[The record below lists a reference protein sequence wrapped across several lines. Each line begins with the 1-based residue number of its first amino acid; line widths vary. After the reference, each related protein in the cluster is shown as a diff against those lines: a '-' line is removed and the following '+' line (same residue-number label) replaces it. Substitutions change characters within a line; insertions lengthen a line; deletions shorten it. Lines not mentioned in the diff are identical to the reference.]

1 MAAINKRVEVDEKKE
16 ALINLAYAME
26 AAKARGDMKE
36 AALIKTLIEDA
47 NKEMAEK
54 IDEISR
60 QRIERRN
67 KANVEGLLK
76 LYPTPENK

>member
-54 IDEISR
+54 NRE
-60 QRIERRN
+60 
-67 KANVEGLLK
+67 
-76 LYPTPENK
+76 